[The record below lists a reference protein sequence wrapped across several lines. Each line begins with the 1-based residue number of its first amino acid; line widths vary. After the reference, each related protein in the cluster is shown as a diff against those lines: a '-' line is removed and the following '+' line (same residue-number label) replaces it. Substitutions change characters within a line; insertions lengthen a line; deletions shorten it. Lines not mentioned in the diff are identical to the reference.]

1 MDVPASGNEPEVK
14 ATKLETQRLKWRLL
28 PDSDTAGIPGILPLV
43 HEMPMR
49 FTQTEDR
56 TQGVFKNSRGTLA
69 GVLQHERNAAAIA
82 ATTTPEI
89 VLPFRP

>member
-1 MDVPASGNEPEVK
+1 MWTLALDVPASSNEPEAK
-14 ATKLETQRLKWRLL
+14 AANLETQRRKWRLL

-56 TQGVFKNSRGTLA
+56 AQGFSRT
-69 GVLQHERNAAAIA
+69 RAA
-82 ATTTPEI
+82 
-89 VLPFRP
+89 RS